1 MAKNSI
7 SFSYERYPKTDP
19 KSGKIIGEKFYPIVV
34 IKLEYGH
41 QITRPFRALVD
52 SGSDRNL
59 FPAHIGESIGMS
71 FRKIKP
77 VTIKGI
83 GKGETQAYTK
93 KVKLI
98 IDTNEYDTEVD
109 FSYDQQMP
117 LLGRE
122 GFFDLFERISFNHKS
137 KFFEIKI

>member
-7 SFSYERYPKTDP
+7 SFSYERYPKIDP
-19 KSGKIIGEKFYPIVV
+19 KTRKVTGEKFYPIVI
-34 IKLEYGH
+34 IKLSYGH
-41 QITRPFRALVD
+41 QLSRPFRALVD

-59 FPAHIGESIGMS
+59 FPAHIGESIGIS

-93 KVKLI
+93 KVKLY
-98 IDTNEYDTEVD
+98 IDTNKYDLEID

-122 GFFDLFERISFNHKS
+122 GFFDLFESVSFNHKT
-137 KFFEIKI
+137 KFLEIKI

>member
-19 KSGKIIGEKFYPIVV
+19 KSGKIIGEKFYPIVI
-34 IKLEYGH
+34 IKLNYGH
-41 QITRPFRALVD
+41 KLSRPFRALVD

-59 FPAHIGESIGMS
+59 FPAHIGESIGIS
-71 FRKIKP
+71 FKKIKP

-83 GKGETQAYTK
+83 GKGEIKAYTK
-93 KVKLI
+93 KVKLY
-98 IDTNEYDTEVD
+98 IDTNKYDTEVD

-122 GFFDLFERISFNHKS
+122 GFFDLFECVSFNHKT